1 MKKAIIF
8 LILLATY
15 SFSFSQTKIEKYCE
29 IIIKPK
35 NAYTVKEFASISF
48 GKNETLF
55 AIKDSSIILNL
66 LKVNS
71 LTTSTDVLNYM
82 SSLGWKL
89 VSINA
94 FGPSIHER
102 IYFKKEFDLS
112 ELNETR

>member
-1 MKKAIIF
+1 MKKSIIL
-8 LILLATY
+8 LILLTTY
-15 SFSFSQTKIEKYCE
+15 SFSFSQTKIDKYCE
-29 IIIKPK
+29 VLMKSK
-35 NAYTVKEFASISF
+35 NNYTVKEIASISF

-94 FGPSIHER
+94 FGPSIYER

-112 ELNETR
+112 QLN